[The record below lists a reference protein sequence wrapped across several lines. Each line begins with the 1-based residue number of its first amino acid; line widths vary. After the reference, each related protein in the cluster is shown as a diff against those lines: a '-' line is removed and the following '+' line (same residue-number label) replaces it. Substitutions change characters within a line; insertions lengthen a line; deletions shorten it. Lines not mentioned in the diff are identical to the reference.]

1 MYNEIKQNSAPFD
14 EDDLDEIKY
23 FRTEDGRIKIVF
35 YFSVA
40 CFRAKLYVGDECFC
54 DGFNDR
60 EPYDNNTHFFFVPEA
75 LLTESAQLL
84 FTADDAFEDGDR
96 LYIELTYDKPEFVDR
111 NTFIEESDSRI
122 TVINEEIET
131 VCDGVEY
138 THMLCED
145 KNSAPVHMF
154 LLEVDSKKASLY
166 IGTPD
171 DGYLNTEVCAKVPE
185 MINSAVE
192 NGVNAVAAVN
202 ADFFDI
208 FGNKSPSGLCVKNG
222 KIVANA
228 DSTRPFIGIKKD
240 GTPLLT
246 TLTENPE
253 ALNELDCAAAGL
265 EMIVRDGEIYDIG
278 ELEPFSYVRH
288 PRTAAGITKDGKI
301 LLLVVD
307 GRIPDYSNGATLV
320 DLARLMISK
329 GADRALNLD
338 GGGSSVIYTK
348 IGDEFVL
355 HSNPA
360 DLFRPF
366 DKLIR
371 DEFNCIIIKELR

>member
-1 MYNEIKQNSAPFD
+1 MYEDIKSGIDPFD
-14 EDDLDEIKY
+14 EDDIDEIKY
-23 FRTEDGRIKIVF
+23 YRTADGKIKIVF

-40 CFRAKLYVGDECFC
+40 CFRATLRIGDKVFV
-54 DGFNDR
+54 DGFNDK
-60 EPYDNNTHFFFVPEA
+60 EPYDNNTHFFYVPEE
-75 LLTESAQLL
+75 LLTAESELL
-84 FTADDAFEDGDR
+84 FTAEDAFEDGDL
-96 LYIELTYDKPEFVDR
+96 LYIELTYGEPEFADR
-111 NTFIEESDSRI
+111 DALLAEYNSH
-122 TVINEEIET
+122 IET
-131 VCDGVEY
+131 VKEETEVVCDGVVY
-138 THMLCED
+138 SHMLCED
-145 KNSAPVHMF
+145 KNNAPVHMF
-154 LLEVDSKKASLY
+154 LLEVDSSKASLY
-166 IGTPD
+166 VGTPD
-171 DGYLNTEVCAKVPE
+171 DGYDNVEVCAKVPE
-185 MINSAVE
+185 MINSAVK
-192 NGVNAVAAVN
+192 NGHNAVAAVN

-222 KIVANA
+222 RVVANA
-228 DSTRPFIGIKKD
+228 DSSRPFIGIKKD

-246 TLTENPE
+246 TLTENPDVI
-253 ALNELDCAAAGL
+253 NELDCAAAGL
-265 EMIVRDGEIYDIG
+265 EMIVKDGKIFEWG

-288 PRTAAGITKDGKI
+288 PRTAAGLTKDGKI

-320 DLARLMISK
+320 DLADFMISR

-348 IGDEFVL
+348 RGAEFVL

-371 DEFNCIIIKELR
+371 DEFNCIIVTK